1 MKKFS
6 YEENGYNRKEV
17 NDFIEE
23 VIGETEKL
31 VSKIKS
37 QQENIE
43 KLQKEVNYYREL
55 KEMMKNAITRA
66 EDTSNK
72 IKQMAM
78 EESEILIKEA
88 KDNASR
94 IVNDALLKSQK
105 TEQERTTVEKNLS
118 IFKKKLKDTMQE
130 YIEIVEEINKI
141 ELDNE

>member
-37 QQENIE
+37 QQEDIE